1 MQAQHC
7 SLLHVFRSDLCITSL
22 LAASGRSLSKADA
35 SYTESYSYWHA
46 AVSVRTKHFAV
57 QESKAGEFAAM
68 VQAMR
73 VYVTID
79 GSSDCPTDFLPVG
92 ICHYQSMNTVSSFC
106 AFACCPAAVHYCF
119 FAAL

>member
-1 MQAQHC
+1 MH
-7 SLLHVFRSDLCITSL
+7 LL
-22 LAASGRSLSKADA
+22 LAAMPDN
-35 SYTESYSYWHA
+35 ESHC
-46 AVSVRTKHFAV
+46 AV
-57 QESKAGEFAAM
+57 QENKAGEFAAM

-106 AFACCPAAVHYCF
+106 PSHFHATP
-119 FAAL
+119 